1 MSDYMFLVFFL
12 IVVYVRYHF
21 GLFLCGIWCN
31 KLSEMN
37 VSGIWYL
44 PFLQFTSENVV
55 FVFFFVV
62 DT

>member
-44 PFLQFTSENVV
+44 PFYNLLLKMLFL
-55 FVFFFVV
+55 FFFFCS
-62 DT
+62 